1 MSRKCSKF
9 YTSTTKLFLIM
20 IGFFSHNTYA
30 NLYNTETAKIFAS
43 IYSDGKAT
51 SSQLDNIYLNQK
63 SEGLNIFK
71 GRIRNAKHL
80 ADTVSE
86 NQRLYEKAI
95 SLCLPVANQISQ
107 EVETTVDMVSSY
119 LNMSNDVSV
128 DIIFG
133 ANNTGGTASP
143 KGIAIALEVICQ
155 QVETTE
161 EAKLVILSYVAHE
174 VVHVY
179 QYRQNKRSDFNFTLL
194 ELSLIEGVA
203 DLVASEILGDNY
215 MLDIEREKYGTQNEV
230 LLWQEF
236 KPYMH
241 GMNYAPWMY
250 SKPIGERPID
260 MGYWVGKSIA
270 KAYSEQY
277 SKKQIAFH
285 KLLVLEDSKAI
296 LKYSRYNPRN

>member
-9 YTSTTKLFLIM
+9 YTHTNKLLLIM
-20 IGFFSHNTYA
+20 IVFFAHNAYA
-30 NLYNTETAKIFAS
+30 NSYNTETANIFAS
-43 IYSDGKAT
+43 LYSAGKAT
-51 SSQLDNIYLNQK
+51 SSQLENMYLNQK

-71 GRIRNAKHL
+71 GRIRDSKHL
-80 ADTVSE
+80 VGTVNE
-86 NQRLYEKAI
+86 NPRLYKKAI

-107 EVETTVDMVSSY
+107 EVEATVDKVSSY
-119 LNMSNDVSV
+119 LNMSNDLSV

-143 KGIAIALEVICQ
+143 KGIAIALEVVCQ

-174 VVHVY
+174 IVHVY
-179 QYRQNKRSDFNFTLL
+179 QFRQSKRSDFNFTLL

-203 DLVASEILGDNY
+203 DLVASDTLGDNY
-215 MLDIEREKYGTQNEV
+215 MLDIDREKYGTQNEMQ
-230 LLWQEF
+230 LWQEF
-236 KPYMH
+236 KPNMH
-241 GMNYAPWMY
+241 GMDYGPWMY

-277 SKKQIAFH
+277 SNKQIAFN

-296 LKYSRYNPRN
+296 LKHSGYNPKK